1 MQIFY
6 LCTERSEQKE
16 AKKTTGLGKQKLIL
30 IDEIKQVETKRDMLI
45 KTCDMLDKDF
55 VRCVKD
61 AEKKEDMSLLKKAT
75 ALKRNVKRLKQR
87 LRH

>member
-1 MQIFY
+1 MK
-6 LCTERSEQKE
+6 SNKS
-16 AKKTTGLGKQKLIL
+16 KQR
-30 IDEIKQVETKRDMLI
+30 EMLI

-75 ALKRNVKRLKQR
+75 ALKRKCEETEAQR